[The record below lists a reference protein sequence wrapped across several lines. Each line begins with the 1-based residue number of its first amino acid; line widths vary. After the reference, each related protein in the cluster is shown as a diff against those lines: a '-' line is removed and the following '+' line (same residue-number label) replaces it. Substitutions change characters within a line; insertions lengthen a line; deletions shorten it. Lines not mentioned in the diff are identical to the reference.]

1 MRKDLVTSFPHV
13 SGLYFSWNY
22 DLDQLES
29 ETFVTSILDWVR
41 DLRTETGCEVVI
53 EISEKALYRDVDMGQ
68 VVQNLKRLR
77 LAGIGIALD
86 DFGVEHSNVQRLIE
100 LPISVIKLDRCLVH
114 EIDDKP
120 ENLSTIRH
128 IANLARELNNKVIAE
143 GVENERQVMLLNRC
157 EIYSHQGYHY
167 AKPFDPNV
175 NQRHLNVMGDRTTT

>member
-1 MRKDLVTSFPHV
+1 M
-13 SGLYFSWNY
+13 
-22 DLDQLES
+22 
-29 ETFVTSILDWVR
+29 
-41 DLRTETGCEVVI
+41 I

-86 DFGVEHSNVQRLIE
+86 DFGVEHSNVQRLTE
-100 LPISVIKLDRCLVH
+100 LPISIIKLDRCLVH

-128 IANLARELNNKVIAE
+128 IANLARELNIKVIAE
-143 GVENERQVMLLNRC
+143 GVENERQAMLLNQC
-157 EIYSHQGYHY
+157 EIYAHQGYHY

-175 NQRHLNVMGDRTTT
+175 NQRHLNVLRNRTN